1 MIIGIAE
8 GSTGGLLNTILET
21 PAKYRIIFQKIGNN
35 IQKNP
40 KCMQLCLVL
49 FELPLLESWG
59 GKQLKCMILTWQNLA
74 ALGCKNSLWNNKH
87 DDWLEQALFSSPCPN
102 CLHHW
107 RFYVSNQAMVNPC
120 FILQWPDNF
129 FWYKDLEKSPCSA
142 GTCNR
147 QATFYFYSPTG
158 TQSRRQSSGFEWPRR

>member
-49 FELPLLESWG
+49 FDLPLLES
-59 GKQLKCMILTWQNLA
+59 
-74 ALGCKNSLWNNKH
+74 
-87 DDWLEQALFSSPCPN
+87 
-102 CLHHW
+102 
-107 RFYVSNQAMVNPC
+107 
-120 FILQWPDNF
+120 
-129 FWYKDLEKSPCSA
+129 
-142 GTCNR
+142 
-147 QATFYFYSPTG
+147 
-158 TQSRRQSSGFEWPRR
+158 